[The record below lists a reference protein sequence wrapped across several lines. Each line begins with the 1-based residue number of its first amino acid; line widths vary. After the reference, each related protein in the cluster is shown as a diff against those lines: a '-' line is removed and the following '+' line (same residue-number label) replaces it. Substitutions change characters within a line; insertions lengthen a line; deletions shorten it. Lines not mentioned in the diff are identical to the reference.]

1 LERIGCARQRFPKA
15 EGYAMPRV
23 IHASAVLIMPLFL
36 AACTATAK
44 TAATSASGTSR
55 IEATSTAMPSRS
67 ALDAKIARHA
77 HKAGVPVTLARAV
90 VRLESNFK
98 PQAANAGNFGLM
110 QIRLATARS
119 MGYRGGVSGL
129 MEPETNLTY
138 GMKYLAEAYR
148 LAGGET
154 CGAIMRYQSGLRSI
168 RMNGAN
174 RTYCS
179 KAKVIMAQAD

>member
-1 LERIGCARQRFPKA
+1 
-15 EGYAMPRV
+15 MPRT
-23 IHASAVLIMPLFL
+23 IHVSVGVIMPLFL
-36 AACTATAK
+36 AACTATAD
-44 TAATSASGTSR
+44 TSATSSSGTSR
-55 IEATSTAMPSRS
+55 IEAASTTTPSRNV
-67 ALDAKIARHA
+67 LDAKIARHA
-77 HKAGVPVTLARAV
+77 EKAGVPVKLAKAV
-90 VRLESNFK
+90 VRIESNFK

-174 RTYCS
+174 RAYCG
-179 KAKVIMAQAD
+179 KAKIIMAQAS